1 MFPSFLLLT
10 LLVQLTLRT
19 GNAVPVPVDDRFAVI
34 KLTGILYYWIK
45 IKLVFLFVDNV
56 SADGDDFGF
65 IDINNFTLDLGFGGF
80 LSGILGSLGGLFG
93 G

>member
-45 IKLVFLFVDNV
+45 IKLVFLFVGNV

-65 IDINNFTLDLGFGGF
+65 IDINNFTLDLGLGGF